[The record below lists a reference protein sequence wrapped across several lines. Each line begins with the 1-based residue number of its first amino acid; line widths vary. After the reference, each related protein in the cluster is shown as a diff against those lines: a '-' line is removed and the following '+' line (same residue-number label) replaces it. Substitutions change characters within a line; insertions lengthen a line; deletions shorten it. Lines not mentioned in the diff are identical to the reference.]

1 MTFNTFLA
9 SWHNLPFNLLTFSNW
24 YVQLGVSLNPCDI
37 IQDLPTTERSACCI
51 NFPVFRV
58 GKALFEIPMV
68 HVRAAPLMRFW
79 NSSFF
84 LSPVVWSSKFQRHHP
99 CMGKKVHSTGKK
111 SFFWASLMQNRLKIP
126 NKTLV
131 FGFPKNKVIFGCRGS
146 SLLCGAQNLKMDF
159 FQFKALFCG
168 STPPGKEFDL

>member
-58 GKALFEIPMV
+58 GKALFEIPIV

-111 SFFWASLMQNRLKIP
+111 SFFWASLMQNRLKVP
-126 NKTLV
+126 NMILV
-131 FGFPKNKVIFGCRGS
+131 FGFGGPLPCK
-146 SLLCGAQNLKMDF
+146 LLELPNSESGNLGQMMHTGHRD
-159 FQFKALFCG
+159 AAMVASAVAVG
-168 STPPGKEFDL
+168 RVV